1 MYILFGHKKSISF
14 AKIKIKTLS
23 LKIQGLFHWLFDT
36 YEEVDPEGERLEE
49 MTVEDLDVLDD
60 LISDLDDE

>member
-1 MYILFGHKKSISF
+1 MRRR
-14 AKIKIKTLS
+14 
-23 LKIQGLFHWLFDT
+23 
-36 YEEVDPEGERLEE
+36 EEDVDPEGERLEE

>member
-1 MYILFGHKKSISF
+1 MPLIYDCQAKRDIAEQVFDIGKV
-14 AKIKIKTLS
+14 KIKIGKE
-23 LKIQGLFHWLFDT
+23 IVRRR
-36 YEEVDPEGERLEE
+36 EEVDPEGERLEE